1 MGIDPGSVRQPHST
15 GTQRPP
21 SPDGT
26 YQSRTIAIALVLILL
41 VGGGITLALTFTGDE
56 EQSSEELE
64 GPKRSN
70 RPVTLS
76 QPYGSPLGPDTLELG
91 VAYTVRTLPRNETT
105 GGPTIWA
112 RSSAFEEPLEM
123 NWDYI
128 AENDDC
134 PTTTPDAVPE
144 IGTVCRIAG
153 YVQLKD
159 RLVTYTQHVQVYV
172 SVDWSGAVYRDR
184 SVDIDHLFE
193 DAPF

>member
-1 MGIDPGSVRQPHST
+1 
-15 GTQRPP
+15 
-21 SPDGT
+21 
-26 YQSRTIAIALVLILL
+26 
-41 VGGGITLALTFTGDE
+41 
-56 EQSSEELE
+56 
-64 GPKRSN
+64 
-70 RPVTLS
+70 
-76 QPYGSPLGPDTLELG
+76 
-91 VAYTVRTLPRNETT
+91 
-105 GGPTIWA
+105 
-112 RSSAFEEPLEM
+112 M